1 MTSIQTSITRR
12 GRLLFLQL
20 QRQILRR
27 RRRNRKSS
35 QRPLI
40 HGKRR
45 SRSQTPVQD
54 IFLIGSVLTCRPS
67 TPSSGHIWT
76 DPLKRQLREFEFYSL
91 LKTLSH
97 SGFEPQSAS
106 RLAGS
111 LPLSY
116 RVFLLRKLV
125 LTLHIR
131 THPSLRVC
139 GHGCVLM
146 AFSSSYSPFERSCYA
161 ESMPSLCSSSRGRVG
176 NRPTLPKTFLP
187 QTKSLL
193 SYQRLIANLFACY
206 LNVRPY
212 QYR

>member
-1 MTSIQTSITRR
+1 MTSILTPISRR

-20 QRQILRR
+20 QRQLLRR
-27 RRRNRKSS
+27 RLRNRKSS
-35 QRPLI
+35 QRPQNRR
-40 HGKRR
+40 KRR
-45 SRSQTPVQD
+45 SHFQTLVQD
-54 IFLIGSVLTCRPS
+54 TFHIGNVLTCRPS

-111 LPLSY
+111 LPSSY
-116 RVFLLRKLV
+116 RVFLLWKLV
-125 LTLHIR
+125 LTLYIR
-131 THPSLRVC
+131 THSSLRVC

-176 NRPTLPKTFLP
+176 NRPALPKPFMP
-187 QTKSLL
+187 QTKPFVIISG
-193 SYQRLIANLFACY
+193 QH
-206 LNVRPY
+206 
-212 QYR
+212 